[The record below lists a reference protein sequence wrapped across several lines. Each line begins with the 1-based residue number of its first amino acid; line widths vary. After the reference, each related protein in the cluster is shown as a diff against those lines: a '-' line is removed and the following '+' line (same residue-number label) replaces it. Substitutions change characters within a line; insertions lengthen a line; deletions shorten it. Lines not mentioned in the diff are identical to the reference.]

1 MNLRTRLLFS
11 QLPLALALIGA
22 MLAAFVATRQLDDQA
37 RLILGR
43 NYRHG
48 IVVHQMAEDL
58 ERMDSVLSSM
68 VLGRDEGWSRQWD
81 TLRAEFEKKL
91 QVHEREEVSAAEG
104 PVAHGVRERWDTFAA
119 FAPRLAAHPD
129 TRRAIYLDE
138 VLPAQVLLR
147 ERLRALG
154 EFHDEH
160 VRARARETEV
170 LARHAEW
177 AMIGGPLAV
186 LLIAWLAST
195 VLLRQISRPL
205 NDLTRAAARIE
216 TGDFEVELAP
226 RGHDQIALLTRTF
239 AGMSASL
246 KRYRDVSVERLL
258 RLRHAL
264 QTAIDSIPDPV
275 LVFRADRS
283 LSTAN
288 LAAVE
293 LLGLPS
299 RPSTTGE
306 AAGSTDALDTLP
318 EQVREAIERARDH
331 VLSGRGDY
339 APSGFDPV
347 VRVAT
352 KEGESVLL
360 PRGTPITG
368 DDERV
373 EGVNVML
380 RDVTGLQRFD
390 QLRSDLVS
398 TVAHEL
404 RTPLTSLQMAIGLCE
419 EQVAGPLTDK
429 QSQLLGA
436 ARHDCDR
443 LRGMLGD
450 LLDLARLEGGRLLL
464 NRQSVPVSELIAA
477 ALEPHRMVAE
487 QKGLELSGEVGAGL
501 DSITVDPERLQLA
514 FTNLIGNALRHT
526 SAGRVAV
533 RAAAA
538 ADGAARFEIEDTG
551 CGIDPAYHDQI
562 FDKFFRPPGSEP
574 GGAGLGL
581 WIVREVVRA
590 HGGDIGVHSEPGRG
604 TTFWFEIPG
613 SA

>member
-1 MNLRTRLLFS
+1 M
-11 QLPLALALIGA
+11 
-22 MLAAFVATRQLDDQA
+22 
-37 RLILGR
+37 
-43 NYRHG
+43 
-48 IVVHQMAEDL
+48 
-58 ERMDSVLSSM
+58 
-68 VLGRDEGWSRQWD
+68 
-81 TLRAEFEKKL
+81 
-91 QVHEREEVSAAEG
+91 
-104 PVAHGVRERWDTFAA
+104 
-119 FAPRLAAHPD
+119 
-129 TRRAIYLDE
+129 
-138 VLPAQVLLR
+138 
-147 ERLRALG
+147 
-154 EFHDEH
+154 
-160 VRARARETEV
+160 
-170 LARHAEW
+170 
-177 AMIGGPLAV
+177 
-186 LLIAWLAST
+186 
-195 VLLRQISRPL
+195 
-205 NDLTRAAARIE
+205 
-216 TGDFEVELAP
+216 
-226 RGHDQIALLTRTF
+226 
-239 AGMSASL
+239 
-246 KRYRDVSVERLL
+246 
-258 RLRHAL
+258 
-264 QTAIDSIPDPV
+264 
-275 LVFRADRS
+275 LVFRPDRS
-283 LSTAN
+283 LTTAN

-306 AAGSTDALDTLP
+306 AAGSADALDTLP
-318 EQVREAIERARDH
+318 DAVREAIERARDH

-347 VRVAT
+347 VRIAT

-360 PRGTPITG
+360 PRGTPIAG

-436 ARHDCDR
+436 ARQDCDR

-450 LLDLARLEGGRLLL
+450 LLDLARMEGGRLLL
-464 NRQSVPVSELIAA
+464 NRQAVSVSELIAA

-487 QKGLELSGEVGAGL
+487 HKGLRLQGDVATGL
-501 DSITVDPERLQLA
+501 DSITADPERLQLV

-526 SAGRVAV
+526 STGQVTV
-533 RAAAA
+533 LAAATA
-538 ADGAARFEIEDTG
+538 AGAARFEVEDTG

-581 WIVREVVRA
+581 WIAREVVRA
-590 HGGDIGVHSEPGRG
+590 HGGDIGVHSKPGLG
-604 TTFWFEIPG
+604 TTFWFELP
-613 SA
+613 SAA

>member
-1 MNLRTRLLFS
+1 MNLRTKLLLA

-22 MLAAFVATRQLDDQA
+22 MVAAFVATRRLDDQA

-43 NYRHG
+43 NYRHA

-68 VLGRDEGWSRQWD
+68 VLGRDEGWSRQWE
-81 TLRAEFEKKL
+81 TSRAEFEKKL
-91 QVHEREEVSAAEG
+91 HVHEREAVNDAEG
-104 PVAHGVRERWDTFAA
+104 PVAHAVRERWDAFTT
-119 FAPRLAAHPD
+119 FAPRLAARTD
-129 TRRAIYLDE
+129 TRKAIYLDE

-147 ERLRALG
+147 ERLRVLG

-160 VRARARETEV
+160 VRARAREMEV

-177 AMIGGPLAV
+177 AMIGGPLTV
-186 LLIAWLAST
+186 LLIAWLAGT
-195 VLLRQISRPL
+195 LLLRQISRPL
-205 NDLTRAAARIE
+205 NDLTHAAARVE
-216 TGDFEVELAP
+216 KGDFEVTLAP

-239 AGMSASL
+239 AGMTASL
-246 KRYRDVSVERLL
+246 KRYHDVSVERLL

-275 LVFRADRS
+275 LVFRPDRS
-283 LSTAN
+283 LTTAN

-306 AAGSTDALDTLP
+306 AAGSADALDTLP
-318 EQVREAIERARDH
+318 DAVREAIERARDH

-347 VRVAT
+347 VRIAT

-360 PRGTPITG
+360 PRGTPIAG

-436 ARHDCDR
+436 ARQDCDR

-450 LLDLARLEGGRLLL
+450 LLDLARMEGGRLLL
-464 NRQSVPVSELIAA
+464 NRQAVSVSELIAA

-487 QKGLELSGEVGAGL
+487 HKGLRLQGDVATGL
-501 DSITVDPERLQLA
+501 DSITADPERLQLV

-526 SAGRVAV
+526 STGQVTV
-533 RAAAA
+533 RAAATA
-538 ADGAARFEIEDTG
+538 AGAARFEVEDTG

-581 WIVREVVRA
+581 WIAREVVRA
-590 HGGDIGVHSEPGRG
+590 HGGDIGVHSKPGLG
-604 TTFWFEIPG
+604 TTFWFELP
-613 SA
+613 SAA